1 MANIIREA
9 IELADAL
16 EKHAFLESLSLRH
29 WCIVG
34 AAE

>member
-29 WCIVG
+29 CIVG

>member
-16 EKHAFLESLSLRH
+16 EKHAFLESLSLRQLL
-29 WCIVG
+29 
-34 AAE
+34 ELPNR